1 MKFFTPELLT
11 RFGSDDPAIAEAA
24 EAELEV
30 QADEYLQALGKIEQ
44 ELPPRFRD
52 LLDRYYLHDA
62 RVLSAAGFS
71 VTDAEV
77 LVTSFR
83 NETSF
88 GNGHH
93 EGRERRAPTYGL
105 HLQLD
110 VAPKELLVLQYR
122 SVLLEALIRHDLVG
136 DDCPY
141 IEWLHDEVELVP
153 SAVGRAFRHSILFTN
168 GWELRLTFQDFD
180 FAVLRPMQSTEEI
193 AGAGLPIRAQL

>member
-24 EAELEV
+24 EAEFEV
-30 QADEYLQALGKIEQ
+30 RVDEYLQALRAIEH
-44 ELPPRFRD
+44 ELPPRYRE
-52 LLDRYYLHDA
+52 LLERYYLHDA

-71 VTDAEV
+71 VTDPEV

-83 NETSF
+83 NEASF
-88 GNGHH
+88 GNGHQ
-93 EGRERRAPTYGL
+93 EGRERRAPTFGL
-105 HLQLD
+105 DLQLD
-110 VAPKELLVLQYR
+110 AAPKELLVLQYR

-136 DDCPY
+136 DDCPC
-141 IEWLHDEVELVP
+141 IEWLHDEVELIP
-153 SAVGRAFRHSILFTN
+153 SAVGRTIRHSILFTN

-193 AGAGLPIRAQL
+193 AGADVAICARD